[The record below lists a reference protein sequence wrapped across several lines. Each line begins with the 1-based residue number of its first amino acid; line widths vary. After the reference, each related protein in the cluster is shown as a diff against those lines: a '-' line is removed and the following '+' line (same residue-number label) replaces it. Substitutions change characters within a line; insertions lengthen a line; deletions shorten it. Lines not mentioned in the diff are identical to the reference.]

1 MIIAIDGPSASGKST
16 TAKLVAKKL
25 NFLHID
31 TGAMYRAVTLYF
43 LDHKVSLKN
52 PTQIQHSLDN
62 IDLKLST
69 DGKLFLNGRDVS
81 ETIRE
86 NPVTNFVSQVS
97 SISAVRDR
105 MVDLQRKLSRNHN
118 VVMEGRD
125 IGTRVFPDADY
136 KIFIVAD
143 VDIRSK
149 RRYLE
154 MREKGVKISYESI
167 LKDLIERDR
176 IDSTREHSPLKKA
189 DDAIVIDTTRLTIEE
204 QVEKIIDI
212 VQGNH

>member
-25 NFLHID
+25 DFLHID

-43 LDHKVSLKN
+43 LEHQVPLNN
-52 PTQIQHSLDN
+52 PTQIKQSLEK
-62 IDLKLST
+62 IDLKLSAE
-69 DGKLFLNGRDVS
+69 GKLFLNGRDVA
-81 ETIRE
+81 EAIRE

-97 SISAVRDR
+97 AIPAVRDR
-105 MVDLQRKLSRNHN
+105 MVELQSNLARNHD

-143 VDIRSK
+143 TEVRSR

-154 MREKGVKISYESI
+154 MREKGVDCSYESI

-176 IDSTREHSPLKKA
+176 FDSTREHSPLKKA

-204 QVEKIIDI
+204 QVAEIIDI
-212 VQGNH
+212 IRSNQ